1 MEDGGNSD
9 RDTTPEPAS
18 AVVPGK
24 KLGKRGLIE
33 RTEFVRVIIQCLY
46 SLGYRKSAA
55 ALELESGVPL
65 DSPLFSSL
73 LPLVIA
79 GQWEDC
85 VDIIGRLE
93 DLPEETRATAAFLV
107 WSESFME
114 LLNSTG
120 GEDGTLSSALNVL
133 RQRIS
138 PLGVDRRRV
147 HKLARCLVSL
157 EGASSPCIRLPG
169 QRLEHLVEMALLEQ
183 RASCIYHNSTEPI
196 SLYEDHKCDPD
207 QIPSQTVQILND
219 HKNEVW
225 FVQFSNNGEF
235 LASSSKDCTAIIWT
249 VGEDDMV
256 SLKHVLDGHCQPV
269 SFVAWSPDDTLLITC
284 GKGEVLRL
292 WDVETGACRCALND
306 SSVCVISSCAWFP
319 DSKKVVCGSSE
330 PENCIYTLPKV
341 SSLAVTPDGRH
352 LVSVVSDDLIRIYD
366 LEEGTEL
373 AIPEEHTITSLS
385 LSVDGQ
391 FMIVNLNNEIHLWK
405 VDGSLAAPSK
415 YRGHKQVK
423 YVIRS
428 CFGGPASSF
437 IASGSED
444 SQVYIWHRERCV
456 VIKVLPGHATTVN
469 CVSWNPARPRM
480 LASASDDHT
489 IRIWVAGSTRP

>member
-1 MEDGGNSD
+1 MEDSGNSN
-9 RDTTPEPAS
+9 RDKSPEPAS

-55 ALELESGVPL
+55 ALESESGVPL

-85 VDIIGRLE
+85 VDIIGRFE

-138 PLGVDRRRV
+138 PLDVDRRRV
-147 HKLARCLVSL
+147 HKLARCLVSF
-157 EGASSPCIRLPG
+157 EGAVSENLVRRRVGLLVELSELLPPSIRLPG

-207 QIPSQTVQILND
+207 QIPSRTVQV
-219 HKNEVW
+219 H
-225 FVQFSNNGEF
+225 
-235 LASSSKDCTAIIWT
+235 A
-249 VGEDDMV
+249 
-256 SLKHVLDGHCQPV
+256 PP
-269 SFVAWSPDDTLLITC
+269 SPFPIKLL
-284 GKGEVLRL
+284 R
-292 WDVETGACRCALND
+292 R
-306 SSVCVISSCAWFP
+306 
-319 DSKKVVCGSSE
+319 
-330 PENCIYTLPKV
+330 
-341 SSLAVTPDGRH
+341 
-352 LVSVVSDDLIRIYD
+352 
-366 LEEGTEL
+366 
-373 AIPEEHTITSLS
+373 
-385 LSVDGQ
+385 
-391 FMIVNLNNEIHLWK
+391 
-405 VDGSLAAPSK
+405 
-415 YRGHKQVK
+415 
-423 YVIRS
+423 
-428 CFGGPASSF
+428 
-437 IASGSED
+437 
-444 SQVYIWHRERCV
+444 
-456 VIKVLPGHATTVN
+456 
-469 CVSWNPARPRM
+469 
-480 LASASDDHT
+480 
-489 IRIWVAGSTRP
+489 